1 MADFNAVAEAWADWD
16 AAPPPATAEAERAVS
31 LTQQFARAIAAR
43 KGDGVDASALWDWLA
58 VRWDAWRTYDAAHAA
73 NAALRAPAARGMQAL
88 LGVARNSA
96 AQSAHTDAVLLH
108 WDAVGDVLAYCLLF
122 ENMTDPAL
130 LPAVRTLAQLVA
142 NAATCDSALQH
153 TIWRLHVLGEPT
165 APSSDAVQRM
175 LASSDT
181 QTVLASAVFVLNC
194 IDTSYEEEMIG
205 PMCTP
210 PEKASFAYVPLLTQ
224 TQCGADACGFASHRD
239 AVEHVRCG
247 TARRRAHGCGRRAAG
262 SHVRHVG

>member
-1 MADFNAVAEAWADWD
+1 MADLDAVAEAWAEWD
-16 AAPPPATAEAERAVS
+16 DASPPAVAEAERAVS
-31 LTQQFARAIAAR
+31 LAQQLARAIAVQ
-43 KGDGVDASALWDWLA
+43 KGEGVDATALWDWLA
-58 VRWDAWRTYDAAHAA
+58 VRWDAWRTYDATHAA
-73 NAALRAPAARGMQAL
+73 DAALRAPAARGMQAL

-96 AQSAHTDAVLLH
+96 AQAAHTDAVLLH

-153 TIWRLHVLGEPT
+153 TIWRLHVLGEPAT
-165 APSSDAVQRM
+165 PSPDAVQRL

-181 QTVLASAVFVLNC
+181 HTVLASAVFVLNC

-210 PEKASFAYVPLLTQ
+210 PEKASFAYVPPLTQ
-224 TQCGADACGFASHRD
+224 TQRCADTRGRAPHRD
-239 AVEHVRCG
+239 AV
-247 TARRRAHGCGRRAAG
+247 GRL
-262 SHVRHVG
+262 